1 MTAMRGT
8 RALFGVLFLA
18 AATVGVWL
26 LWLGWDTEY
35 TVDPETGNTSGP
47 YEPWQVIG
55 CVLTLVLLAALA
67 GTRLSPWLVGAVMA
81 VAFTAAWT
89 WQAASSDDSGLWAV
103 GAVLVLIGMAIGST
117 LVSLAA
123 RRLSR
128 RPTGRRG

>member
-1 MTAMRGT
+1 MMVTRGT
-8 RALFGVLFLA
+8 RALLGVLFLA

-26 LWLGWDTEY
+26 LWLGWDTQY
-35 TVDPETGNTSGP
+35 TVDAQTGNTSGP

-67 GTRLSPWLVGAVMA
+67 GTRLSPWLVAPVMT
-81 VAFTAAWT
+81 VAFTTAWS
-89 WQAASSDDSGLWAV
+89 WRAASSDDSGLWAV
-103 GAVLVLIGMAIGST
+103 GAVLVLLGMAIGST

-128 RPTGRRG
+128 RPAGRRG